1 MGCSFENKSKNTFI
15 FSATFLQK
23 ARFPSWSLGT
33 RATWRQSDRITF
45 YNLKRFAQNI
55 GSRRRNF
62 LRQQGRSNE
71 TSTSSWQ
78 RWQLSRKNFHILSY
92 IGQIA
97 QTIVSCNGLL
107 REQQYYLTLI
117 PNTAQTLGYFPLVQE
132 VPPAVFC
139 LSSNI
144 RSFSSSPPKH

>member
-97 QTIVSCNGLL
+97 QTIVSCNGL
-107 REQQYYLTLI
+107 
-117 PNTAQTLGYFPLVQE
+117 
-132 VPPAVFC
+132 FC
-139 LSSNI
+139 VWHSKILMNQFLMSTKCSNNFNV
-144 RSFSSSPPKH
+144 RS